1 MIRNMTMLWARVPK
15 PGLVVLTS
23 LALLA
28 AACSSSSS
36 SSSSPTTS
44 GPTVGGTLT
53 FATEAEACGLVPG
66 GCMNSYSGADVEF
79 ALFDPLTV
87 INSSSQAVP
96 YLAKSVTPNADF
108 TQWTIVLRPGVRFD
122 DGSTLTASD
131 LQQDYTQYF
140 AQPTSADY
148 GTFIDIKS
156 IQVVNSLTATFVLAA
171 ADSQFPTVLT
181 SFFPFNPDV
190 KAKYGADW
198 QAHPDGTGPFELVT
212 WSQGNETVLKRNP
225 HYWLK
230 GPNGQQLPYLNELIF
245 KPITDDTTR
254 VATLQ
259 SGGVDGMLS
268 EVPMTLQSASAVPGV
283 TILDSGGNGGY
294 GLFFNAMQAPVNDAR
309 VRLALA
315 HATNVAAMLAV
326 SGGGTFN
333 QLRDQYYPPGSPWYS
348 SAVASGW
355 PAYNVAEAKTLLN
368 EYVTDPHRSD
378 GKPAG
383 SPVTLTIN
391 YEPGSPQQLAVV
403 QLAQQEWKQIGVQV
417 TLRPEDEA
425 TLVGNALKGAFQVNY
440 FEWGNELPYDL
451 FHHNYLPRPANLT
464 NFTLFNNAA
473 IIQQIGVLQTAT
485 SQAVIK
491 AAVQKIGMVL
501 DQNAPLIFIGSAP
514 AAWAVNTT
522 KVGGAAIIS
531 PLLASIGWAT
541 IWAK

>member
-1 MIRNMTMLWARVPK
+1 
-15 PGLVVLTS
+15 
-23 LALLA
+23 
-28 AACSSSSS
+28 
-36 SSSSPTTS
+36 
-44 GPTVGGTLT
+44 
-53 FATEAEACGLVPG
+53 
-66 GCMNSYSGADVEF
+66 
-79 ALFDPLTV
+79 
-87 INSSSQAVP
+87 
-96 YLAKSVTPNADF
+96 
-108 TQWTIVLRPGVRFD
+108 
-122 DGSTLTASD
+122 
-131 LQQDYTQYF
+131 
-140 AQPTSADY
+140 
-148 GTFIDIKS
+148 
-156 IQVVNSLTATFVLAA
+156 
-171 ADSQFPTVLT
+171 
-181 SFFPFNPDV
+181 
-190 KAKYGADW
+190 
-198 QAHPDGTGPFELVT
+198 
-212 WSQGNETVLKRNP
+212 
-225 HYWLK
+225 
-230 GPNGQQLPYLNELIF
+230 
-245 KPITDDTTR
+245 
-254 VATLQ
+254 
-259 SGGVDGMLS
+259 
-268 EVPMTLQSASAVPGV
+268 MTLQSAAAVPGV
-283 TILDSGGNGGY
+283 TVLDSGGNGGY

-315 HATNVAAMLAV
+315 HATNVPAMLAV

-333 QLRDQYYPPGSPWYS
+333 QLRDQYYQPGSPWYS
-348 SAVASGW
+348 PAVASAW

-368 EYVTDPHRSD
+368 EYVNDPHRSD

-417 TLRPEDEA
+417 TLRAEDEA

-464 NFTLFNNAA
+464 NFTLYNNTA

-491 AAVQKIGMVL
+491 AAVQKIGLIL

-514 AAWAVNTT
+514 AAWAVNTS

>member
-1 MIRNMTMLWARVPK
+1 MSLKVRTLWAARVPK
-15 PGLVVLTS
+15 PGLAVLTS
-23 LALLA
+23 LGLALLM
-28 AACSSSSS
+28 AACGSSPSSS
-36 SSSSPTTS
+36 TTS
-44 GPTVGGTLT
+44 GPSSGGTLT
-53 FATEAEACGLVPG
+53 FGTEAEACGLVPG

-87 INSSSQAVP
+87 INSNSQAVP
-96 YLAKSVTPNADF
+96 YLAKSVTPNAGF

-122 DGSTLTASD
+122 DGSTLTATD
-131 LQQDYTQYF
+131 LQQDFTQYF

-148 GTFIDIKS
+148 GTFINIKS
-156 IQVVNSLTATFVLAA
+156 ITVVNSLTATFVLNAP
-171 ADSQFPTVLT
+171 DSQFPTVLT

-198 QAHPDGTGPFELVT
+198 QAHPDGTGPFELVK
-212 WSQGNETVLKRNP
+212 WSQGSETVLKRNP

-230 GPNGQQLPYLNELIF
+230 AANGKQLPYLSQLIF
-245 KPITDDTTR
+245 KPITDDSTR

-259 SGGVDGMLS
+259 SGGIDGMLS
-268 EVPMTLQSASAVPGV
+268 EVPMTLQSASGV
-283 TILDSGGNGGY
+283 ADVKVLNSGGNGGY
-294 GLFFNAMQAPVNDAR
+294 GLFFNATAAPVNDVR

-315 HATNVAAMLAV
+315 HATDVPAMLAA
-326 SGGGTFN
+326 SGGGKFN

-348 SAVASGW
+348 SAVASAS
-355 PAYNVAEAKTLLN
+355 PAYNVAEAKTLLH

-378 GKPAG
+378 GKPVG

-425 TLVGNALKGAFQVNY
+425 TLVGNALKGTFQVNY

-491 AAVQKIGMVL
+491 AAAQKIGLVL

-514 AAWAVNTT
+514 AGWAVNTS
-522 KVGGAAIIS
+522 KVGGASIIS